1 MTRPI
6 QISYG
11 IILLTFGLVA
21 WLDLATPFITVL
33 FSYFA
38 LQRLALRNSKFV
50 AITLFLLAVLAVG
63 YGFVY
68 FFNQAIHELP
78 KIAQHSI
85 PAIIKFAEEHNF
97 QLPFT
102 DMQSLKA
109 VALDTVVEQLRYLGK
124 QATGI
129 GKQAVFF
136 VIGLV
141 VAVSLFI
148 NARLDLQRETRIGEN
163 LYSLICRETENRFRA
178 LYDSFTRV
186 MGAQITISTIN
197 TGLTS
202 IFISYIS
209 LPYAGLVIAVTFFC
223 GLLPIIGNLISNT
236 VIVSIAFTLSP
247 RMGVIALI
255 FLVVLHKL
263 EYFLNSK
270 IIGGRIHN
278 PMWLTLLS
286 LIVAERVMGIPG
298 MILAPVILD
307 YLRSE
312 SSSVP
317 VPSKLVA
324 IPSKS
329 IDSPSETSLDA
340 RELRRSEK
348 VAADL

>member
-1 MTRPI
+1 M
-6 QISYG
+6 
-11 IILLTFGLVA
+11 A
-21 WLDLATPFITVL
+21 WLELTTPFITVL

-38 LQRLALRNSKFV
+38 LQKLALRGSKSI
-50 AITLFLLAVLAVG
+50 AIILFLLVVMAAG
-63 YGFVY
+63 YGSVY
-68 FFNQAIHELP
+68 FFNQALHAFP
-78 KIAQHSI
+78 KIAQNAI
-85 PAIIKFAEEHNF
+85 PAIIKFAEEHNM

-102 DMQSLKA
+102 DLQSLKA
-109 VALDTVVEQLRYLGK
+109 VALDTVVEQVRYLGK
-124 QATGI
+124 GATGV
-129 GKQAVFF
+129 GKQGVFF

-148 NARLDLQRETRIGEN
+148 NARLNLGRERGPTDN
-163 LYSLICRETENRFRA
+163 LYSVVCRETEARFRS
-178 LYDSFTRV
+178 LYLSFKRV

-202 IFISYIS
+202 VFITWIS

-247 RMGVIALI
+247 RLGVSALV

-286 LIVAERVMGIPG
+286 LIVAERLMGIPG
-298 MILAPVILD
+298 IILAPVILD

-312 SSSVP
+312 ASQVP
-317 VPSKLVA
+317 APTKLHETEE
-324 IPSKS
+324 IPAL
-329 IDSPSETSLDA
+329 E
-340 RELRRSEK
+340 RSEE
-348 VAADL
+348 VREDLVGQVSEAQKQPLQLPRVR